1 MLRAAM
7 VIFVTGAAGFIGSH
21 LSERLCARGDDVIG
35 YDNFDKFYA
44 RVDKERNLSKL
55 RSDPKFTF
63 VEGDIRDAAALER
76 VFAERHPEVVVHLAA
91 LAGVRPSLDNPSRY
105 ADVNVTGTQRVF
117 DASRAHGVAR
127 FVFGSSSSV
136 YGSDSEPPF
145 KESDPCL
152 TPLSPYAATKRANEL
167 MLYTAHHLYA
177 VDITCLRFFT
187 VFGPRQRPDLAIHKF
202 ARLMAGAKPIP
213 MFGDGSSSRDYTY
226 VDDIIDG
233 VVAAIDQARGA
244 PAFRVYNLGGSRTTT
259 LKQLIDLVAKSLAM
273 KPTIETLPEQPGDM
287 KRTLADVELSGKEL
301 GYAPKVSMEEG
312 MRRFAEWWRSLE

>member
-1 MLRAAM
+1 M

-35 YDNFDKFYA
+35 YDNFDAFYPRA
-44 RVDKERNLSKL
+44 DKERNLTKL

-63 VEGDIRDAAALER
+63 VEGDIRDAEALER

-213 MFGDGSSSRDYTY
+213 MFGDGSTSRDYTY

-233 VVAAIDQARGA
+233 VVAAIDKPRTVPG
-244 PAFRVYNLGGSRTTT
+244 FRVYNLGGSRTTT
-259 LKQLIDLVAKSLAM
+259 LKQLIDLVAKSIGM
-273 KPTIETLPEQPGDM
+273 KPLIENMPEQPGDM